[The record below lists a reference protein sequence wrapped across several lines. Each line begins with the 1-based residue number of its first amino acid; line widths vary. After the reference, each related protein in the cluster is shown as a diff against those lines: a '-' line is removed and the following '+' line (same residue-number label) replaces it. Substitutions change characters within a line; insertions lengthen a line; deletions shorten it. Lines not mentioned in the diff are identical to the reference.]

1 MNIQDRIKNHVCCF
15 CEAELP
21 FFEPDGTPWGHNPR
35 PACTEEDAECCDY
48 CSWNIVVPAR
58 AYGLTAE
65 EIDEL
70 VISVVAN
77 KTDEAVKEFNGFHE
91 TMVARMMAAGL
102 TVDAQ
107 DQLIEHIKGMYD
119 AGQHRKASS
128 DRNDELR
135 GLIDMLLDMM
145 KDNNHALEEA
155 YLFLNR
161 LYGRS

>member
-1 MNIQDRIKNHVCCF
+1 MNTQIVFRV
-15 CEAELP
+15 
-21 FFEPDGTPWGHNPR
+21 
-35 PACTEEDAECCDY
+35 EEGVV
-48 CSWNIVVPAR
+48 SWR
-58 AYGLTAE
+58 LTSIME
-65 EIDEL
+65 
-70 VISVVAN
+70 
-77 KTDEAVKEFNGFHE
+77 
-91 TMVARMMAAGL
+91 MAAGL